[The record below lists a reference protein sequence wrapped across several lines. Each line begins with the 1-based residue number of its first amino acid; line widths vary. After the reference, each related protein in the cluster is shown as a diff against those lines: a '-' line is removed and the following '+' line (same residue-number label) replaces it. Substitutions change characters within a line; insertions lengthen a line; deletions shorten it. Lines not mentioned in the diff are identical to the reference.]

1 MKIFRYS
8 AFEMLKGVKREIKLA
23 NIYKVFKYPKKIE
36 NMFLRYRFRNIE
48 DKIQHYIF
56 T

>member
-23 NIYKVFKYPKKIE
+23 NIYKVFKYLKKKE
-36 NMFLRYRFRNIE
+36 NVF
-48 DKIQHYIF
+48 YIY
-56 T
+56 